1 MLCKVYDIFER
12 IEEKLSIDLN
22 DFAYESSSG
31 DEYLKITVSD
41 KTLVEEDSNPN
52 IIPGERI
59 KYICNVALQ
68 IQSIY
73 YNMKDKDIKYYQQV
87 LLKECSY
94 EVFLDKRKINPRL
107 KRTNKP
113 KPEPE
118 PESEPESEEEINEDT
133 V

>member
-31 DEYLKITVSD
+31 DEYLKTTVSD

-68 IQSIY
+68 IQSFY

-94 EVFLDKRKINPRL
+94 EVFLDKRKINPRP

-118 PESEPESEEEINEDT
+118 PESEPDSEE
-133 V
+133 